1 LGLDDVVK
9 AELPDGHHDGTRGS
23 PIGTTE
29 QLEEPFLTADLG
41 PSNSVFP
48 IVNFK
53 EKVASLWSKT
63 IREAIFHLIYKS
75 ESFH

>member
-23 PIGTTE
+23 PIGATE
-29 QLEEPFLTADLG
+29 QLEKPFLTADLR

-48 IVNFK
+48 IVNLK
-53 EKVASLWSKT
+53 EKIA
-63 IREAIFHLIYKS
+63 
-75 ESFH
+75 